1 LLVRRKNFLSPEAFL
16 KRVVV
21 MKKLLILFVL
31 LGFVTPSIAQQL
43 PVLRTG
49 PCTVAVPASV
59 DNTIECFAD
68 QCLGRLIIWLEQ
80 SSCKDENALV
90 CFVQPYPHGFLMRP
104 MRIWVPGGYGPCD
117 GYACV
122 VGPPIPVGAGLG
134 LTCGPAVLPPPPVPP
149 VPPTVPGQGDV

>member
-1 LLVRRKNFLSPEAFL
+1 MLVRRKNFLSPEAFL

-49 PCTVAVPASV
+49 PCAVLAPASV
-59 DNTIECFAD
+59 KNTINCFAD
-68 QCLGRLIIWLEQ
+68 QCLGSLIIRLEQ
-80 SSCKDENALV
+80 SSCKDENAV
-90 CFVQPYPHGFLMRP
+90 ICVVQPHPIALFMPP

-122 VGPPIPVGAGLG
+122 VAPPIPVGNG
-134 LTCGPAVLPPPPVPP
+134 LTCGPAVLPPPPPP
-149 VPPTVPGQGDV
+149 GPPLGPGQGEV